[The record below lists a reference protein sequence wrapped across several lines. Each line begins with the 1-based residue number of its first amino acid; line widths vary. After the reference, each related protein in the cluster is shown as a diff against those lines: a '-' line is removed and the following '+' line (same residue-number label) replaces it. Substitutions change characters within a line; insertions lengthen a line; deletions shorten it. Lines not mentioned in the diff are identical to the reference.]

1 MYKRL
6 LANEPFLRLLTRSSA
21 KRRKVLLRQASKKE
35 LTALFEICL
44 NIIKGNIPLN
54 STQFKKL
61 KKHQRVI
68 RTLSDKKVPLRK
80 KKIIV
85 NQKGGAA
92 GAVIG
97 TIASLVLPLLA
108 KLVKK

>member
-35 LTALFEICL
+35 LIALFEICL

-61 KKHQRVI
+61 EKHQRVI
-68 RTLSDKKVPLRK
+68 RTLSDKKGGIEK
-80 KKIIV
+80 KDHSESKRRSCRSCDWNDSQFNITSI
-85 NQKGGAA
+85 
-92 GAVIG
+92 
-97 TIASLVLPLLA
+97 S
-108 KLVKK
+108 

>member
-54 STQFKKL
+54 SAQFKKL

-80 KKIIV
+80 KIIV

-97 TIASLVLPLLA
+97 TIARLVLPLLA

>member
-1 MYKRL
+1 MK
-6 LANEPFLRLLTRSSA
+6 
-21 KRRKVLLRQASKKE
+21 KRKVLLRQASKKE
-35 LTALFEICL
+35 LTALFKICL
-44 NIIKGNIPLN
+44 NIIKGNIPLI

-61 KKHQRVI
+61 NKYQRII

-80 KKIIV
+80 KKVIV

-92 GAVIG
+92 GAVIR

-108 KLVKK
+108 KLVKR

>member
-1 MYKRL
+1 MSLFYV
-6 LANEPFLRLLTRSSA
+6 LLTRSSA

-68 RTLSDKKVPLRK
+68 RILSDKKVPYEK
-80 KKIIV
+80 KEDHSESKRWSCRSCDWNDSQFSITSI
-85 NQKGGAA
+85 
-92 GAVIG
+92 
-97 TIASLVLPLLA
+97 S
-108 KLVKK
+108 

>member
-44 NIIKGNIPLN
+44 NIIKANIRLN

-80 KKIIV
+80 KITV